1 VGVWQNAQ
9 EARRRSTQHA
19 GFNALAPR
27 DGAVQHGEQLGLVLG
42 ERRTVSS
49 GYYAD
54 RGIHAQAFTDDL
66 QDRPATSQASEEPR
80 RGHSWNRS
88 RPRAAPLLA
97 ARWSS
102 YVAQT
107 GL

>member
-1 VGVWQNAQ
+1 M
-9 EARRRSTQHA
+9 
-19 GFNALAPR
+19 L
-27 DGAVQHGEQLGLVLG
+27 D
-42 ERRTVSS
+42 ERRTV
-49 GYYAD
+49 GGGDDAN
-54 RGIHAQAFTDDL
+54 RGIHAQAITDDL
-66 QDRPATSQASEEPR
+66 HDRPATPQVSEEPR